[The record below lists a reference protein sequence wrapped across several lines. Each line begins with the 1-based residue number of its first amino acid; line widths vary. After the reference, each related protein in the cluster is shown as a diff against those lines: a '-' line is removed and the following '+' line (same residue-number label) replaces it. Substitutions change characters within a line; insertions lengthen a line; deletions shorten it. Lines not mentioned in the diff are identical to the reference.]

1 MTSYNLATL
10 KTIVGLAP
18 IVASRVAL
26 RRQGRELVGSC
37 PFHNEKTPSFKIYD
51 DDHFHCYGCGAH
63 GDVIDFV
70 QRADG
75 LAVPEAIERLRHL
88 AGESQ
93 PRRSI
98 RASGDEEKDKK
109 VVRAREIWRAA
120 MSMDHPDAELG
131 RRYLR
136 RRGIAIPAPDTIRF
150 APALWHD
157 LERRTFPALVCAVA
171 IWPEGRVS
179 GIWRIYLD
187 SHGGKAPVEKPKM
200 GLGRAAG
207 GAVRL
212 EPAAARL
219 GLAEGVE
226 TAMSIQQAADLPVW
240 ACLSAGGLRTVILP
254 PTVRD
259 ILIAADGDPVG
270 ERAAQAAAERFLVEG
285 RQARIARPPTNM
297 DFNDVLR
304 QGISE

>member
-1 MTSYNLATL
+1 MTGADIAAL
-10 KTIVGLAP
+10 KAAVPLESVVAP
-18 IVASRVAL
+18 HVAL

-37 PFHNEKTPSFKIYD
+37 PFHNEKTPSFTVYED
-51 DDHFHCYGCGAH
+51 NHFYCYGCGAH

-70 QRADG
+70 QQVDG
-75 LAVPEAIERLRHL
+75 LAVPDAIDRLRHL
-88 AGESQ
+88 AGEPQ
-93 PRRSI
+93 PQKSPH
-98 RASGDEEKDKK
+98 ASGDKEKK
-109 VVRAREIWRAA
+109 VGRAREIWRAA

-131 RRYLR
+131 RRYLL
-136 RRGIAIPAPDTIRF
+136 RRGITIPAPATIRF
-150 APALWHD
+150 ASALWHD
-157 LERRTFPALVCAVA
+157 LERQTFPALVCAVA
-171 IWPEGRVS
+171 IWPVGRVS
-179 GIWRIYLD
+179 GIWRIYLNLN
-187 SHGGKAPVEKPKM
+187 GGKAPVEKPKL

-226 TAMSIQQAADLPVW
+226 TAMSVQQAADLPVW

-270 ERAAQAAAERFLVEG
+270 ERAAQAAAERFLMEG
-285 RQARIARPPTNM
+285 RQARIARPPADM
-297 DFNDVLR
+297 DFNDVLQ
-304 QGISE
+304 QGITK